1 MKKSVFLL
9 LLLVV
14 FSVLMQGCT
23 GNPAEGVDTSDTPA
37 VTDPVVQDIVIV
49 GDGVS
54 AYNIVVPEA
63 AKSPIQV
70 AALTVRDAIAE
81 ATGIKPEWMDDYLGK
96 NETAPAKEILI
107 GMTSRPETA
116 AVMENL
122 PYGEYAI
129 RIVSDKI
136 VIAAW
141 DDATLQEA
149 CEGFAAMVQDS
160 AKEGSF
166 TLAPDYTAHGIGYE
180 LLRTLPRYGTGL
192 REVQFVDLED
202 DCYMLYAARSSVEE
216 FEAYAAAMED
226 AGYTQFSNRQMGDNL
241 SAIYTSEDKIIHAF
255 YTAATREARVAIED
269 AYDMTIFTEQ
279 PYEKICEPA
288 VSLIGLENYG
298 KDAETGVYNQ
308 IGLSMVFRLEDGRF
322 IVVDG
327 GGYSTKTPS
336 LLTAALNQLA
346 VDKKKITVAAWILTH
361 AHGDHT
367 GAFVKGTEA
376 GAYKKIKVQNII
388 HHFSTLE
395 QYQGIDE
402 GPDEGRATQ
411 CRNTFQ
417 KEYKDANVIKAHAG
431 QVIRAGGMEVE
442 MLYTYANLEPSRL
455 EYHNTTSLVFR
466 VTAQDNTV
474 MVLGDAS
481 NRASKHLTQIYGDYL
496 KSDIVQLS
504 HHGYTGGTVA
514 LYEDIDAE
522 VVLWPTGVASIDG
535 RADTRQNREYNAKA
549 VSLAKEVYI
558 AGDTMYTL
566 ILPYTPDPEA
576 QSKYF
581 MD

>member
-1 MKKSVFLL
+1 MKKSIFLL

-14 FSVLMQGCT
+14 FSVLMQGCG

-37 VTDPVVQDIVIV
+37 VTDPNAQDIVIV
-49 GDGVS
+49 ADGVS
-54 AYNIVVPEA
+54 EYNIVVPEGSKA
-63 AKSPIQV
+63 PVQS
-70 AALTVRDAIAE
+70 AALAVRDAIEE

-107 GMTSRPETA
+107 GITERPETLT
-116 AVMENL
+116 VMEDL

-129 RIVSDKI
+129 RVVGDKI

-141 DDATLQEA
+141 DDTTLKKA
-149 CEGFAAMVQDS
+149 CDGFAAMVLDS
-160 AKEGSF
+160 AKKGNF
-166 TLAPDYTAHGIGYE
+166 TIASDYTARGIGYD

-192 REVQFVDLED
+192 REVQFVDLADE
-202 DCYMLYAARSSVEE
+202 CYMLYAARSSVEE
-216 FEAYAAAMED
+216 FEAYIAAMD
-226 AGYTQFSNRQMGDNL
+226 GAGYTRFSNRQMGDNL

-279 PYEKICEPA
+279 PYKKICEPA

-327 GGYSTKTPS
+327 GGYSNKTPT
-336 LLTAALNQLA
+336 LLTNALNQLA
-346 VDKKKITVAAWILTH
+346 VDKKNITVAAWILTH

-367 GAFVKGTEA
+367 GAFVKGTES

-388 HHFSTLE
+388 HHFSTLD

-411 CRNTFQ
+411 CRNMFK
-417 KEYKDANVIKAHAG
+417 KEYKKVNVIKAHAG

-455 EYHNTTSLVFR
+455 EFHNTTSLVFR

-481 NRASKHLTQIYGDYL
+481 NRASNHLTKIYGEYL

-535 RADTRQNREYNAKA
+535 RDDTRQNREYNAKA
-549 VSLAKEVYI
+549 VSLAKEIYI
-558 AGDTMYTL
+558 AGDTVYTL

-581 MD
+581 MK